1 MTDFLVK
8 RFVKNYEEI
17 DKMSV
22 RTSYGVL
29 SSIVGIVCNVFLFFV
44 KFAIG
49 TIMNSIS
56 IVADGFNNLSDAGSS
71 VISFIGVKMASK
83 PADEDHPF
91 GHGRMEYISALIVSF
106 LVMEVGFTFF
116 KDAIAKIREP
126 QEIKFH
132 LISMLRVHN

>member
-71 VISFIGVKMASK
+71 ILSFIG
-83 PADEDHPF
+83 EDNSHRIVESQVGNIGSAFRSSRTFAPNF
-91 GHGRMEYISALIVSF
+91 VSSESGNGHAHYHSSCKQYGKN
-106 LVMEVGFTFF
+106 FF
-116 KDAIAKIREP
+116 HSL
-126 QEIKFH
+126 F
-132 LISMLRVHN
+132 SS